1 MTSVIGFGIDRMI
14 GQLGRHMFYMAVR
27 YIALIAGEKRR
38 LLNRRINKMNW
49 KRCKW
54 CGLWIKADEEIY
66 CKMCKEYFDAHP
78 EPSPARK
85 MVGLLKE
92 MKEKH
97 K

>member
-1 MTSVIGFGIDRMI
+1 
-14 GQLGRHMFYMAVR
+14 
-27 YIALIAGEKRR
+27 
-38 LLNRRINKMNW
+38 MNW